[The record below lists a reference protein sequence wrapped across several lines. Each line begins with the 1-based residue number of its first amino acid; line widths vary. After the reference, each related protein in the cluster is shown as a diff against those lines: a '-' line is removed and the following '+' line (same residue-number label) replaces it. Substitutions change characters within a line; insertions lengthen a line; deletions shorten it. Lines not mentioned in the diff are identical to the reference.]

1 MYSQCKYWI
10 IKQTYWKTT
19 CFFRYSR
26 FSLKINLIFLNC
38 TFNIILLPISL
49 RILKQFMLHFFAPVI
64 LQPTCI
70 TAKSKT
76 LIIYFSIIPN
86 LHIQEILL
94 IIFTGHSK
102 RFCLKNNFAFE
113 LAIFSLF
120 FYHSLHWQNIT
131 IYFVTFLFFFFAPF
145 IRQPTCIT
153 EKPKTLVDIF
163 Q

>member
-1 MYSQCKYWI
+1 M
-10 IKQTYWKTT
+10 
-19 CFFRYSR
+19 
-26 FSLKINLIFLNC
+26 NC

-76 LIIYFSIIPN
+76 LIIYFSIISN

-94 IIFTGHSK
+94 ITFTGHSK